1 LRRVSPSDAFVTVS
15 KKELS
20 RMSEKELRDFA
31 RSVGISIDMC
41 DTKDH
46 VMTRVLLS
54 CQEFTN
60 Y

>member
-1 LRRVSPSDAFVTVS
+1 MRRVSKSDKFVTVS
-15 KKELS
+15 KEELTN
-20 RMSEKELRDFA
+20 MSEKELRDFA

-46 VMTRVLLS
+46 VLTRVLLS